1 MAVAVI
7 NEFDAG
13 AERATSNYDEV
24 ADRLALEANPP
35 EGLIVHA
42 AGFSSNTFRIIS
54 LWETAEHKERFERE
68 RLFPTVRAVV
78 GESAAP
84 PSNESYELHS
94 MFTPR

>member
-7 NEFDAG
+7 SEFDAG
-13 AERATSNYDEV
+13 AERTTTNYDEV
-24 ADRLALEANPP
+24 TKRLALEANPP

-54 LWETAEHKERFERE
+54 LWETAEHKQRFERE
-68 RLFPTVRAVV
+68 RLLPIVRDVV

-84 PSNESYELHS
+84 PRNESYELHNVV
-94 MFTPR
+94 TLR